1 MTQEINSN
9 IRIIH
14 VINGPITETITIRP
28 IEEKDNKEIAALI
41 RKVFEE
47 FDAPKTESVYSD
59 PLTDRLF
66 QSFYQHPRAGYWVVE
81 YNSNIVGGCGFY
93 PTEGLDTDCAEIVK
107 FYLSPLLRG
116 KKVGSALLN
125 MVEEKA
131 QESGYKQLYIESF
144 PQFQNAV
151 SLYER
156 KDFRHLESR
165 LGNSGHTA
173 TTIHMIKN
181 IQE

>member
-14 VINGPITETITIRP
+14 VVNGPITETITIRP

-66 QSFYQHPRAGYWVVE
+66 QSFYQHPRTGYWVVE
-81 YNSNIVGGCGFY
+81 YNGSIVGGCGFY

-116 KKVGSALLN
+116 KKVGSVLLN

-156 KDFRHLESR
+156 KGFRHLESR

-173 TTIHMIKN
+173 TTIHMIKD
-181 IQE
+181 I

>member
-14 VINGPITETITIRP
+14 VINGPITETIIIRP

-131 QESGYKQLYIESF
+131 KESGYKQLYIESF

-156 KDFRHLESR
+156 KGFRHLESR
-165 LGNSGHTA
+165 LGSSGHTA
-173 TTIHMIKN
+173 TTIHMIKD
-181 IQE
+181 I

>member
-1 MTQEINSN
+1 MNSIINDTSKMTQEINSN

-66 QSFYQHPRAGYWVVE
+66 QSFYQHPRAGY
-81 YNSNIVGGCGFY
+81 
-93 PTEGLDTDCAEIVK
+93 CAEIVK

-173 TTIHMIKN
+173 TTIHMIKD
-181 IQE
+181 I